1 VCFASITVV
10 LPPFVDGALN
20 PVLSTP
26 LPAPSTQAI
35 GKHNPP
41 PQTTKKQSNS
51 EQNFAY
57 VALHKEL
64 WIADLHSD
72 TLMWPT
78 RDITK
83 RNTAGHVDVP
93 RLIEGN
99 VALQAFTIVTST
111 PSGLNFEKNPSP
123 SLLGDSITLKAII
136 EVLLPLAH
144 FLSLPFLLIIFSCVT
159 AMGCRY
165 HHKQSCKDTLP
176 SSEIT

>member
-1 VCFASITVV
+1 
-10 LPPFVDGALN
+10 
-20 PVLSTP
+20 
-26 LPAPSTQAI
+26 
-35 GKHNPP
+35 
-41 PQTTKKQSNS
+41 
-51 EQNFAY
+51 
-57 VALHKEL
+57 
-64 WIADLHSD
+64 
-72 TLMWPT
+72 MWPT

-136 EVLLPLAH
+136 EVLPRAFSL
-144 FLSLPFLLIIFSCVT
+144 FTLPFLFVIFSHVT